1 MNGESCFFKRES
13 LTLGDSDGAFAE
25 DGVYFAG

>member
-1 MNGESCFFKRES
+1 MVKALFKEPR
-13 LTLGDSDGAFAE
+13 LTLGDSDRAFAE